1 MNELFTVSG
10 SPMTF
15 SYTLIDDSLDE
26 LVEVFQCALSVPV
39 GSNVNVD
46 ATAATVSINDNDSKY
61 NSHLGLVCAHNY

>member
-26 LVEVFQCALSVPV
+26 FVETFQCSLSVPA
-39 GSNVNVD
+39 GSNANVD
-46 ATAATVSINDNDSKY
+46 AAASTATISISDNDSK
-61 NSHLGLVCAHNY
+61 